1 MGTEEWISYE
11 SNPNLKI
18 QKGKKIRVL
27 IRFPFFL
34 THKIGSLFSPASKPK
49 KDVVPN
55 LCIAGLAVKKRTP
68 DFIFLPV
75 FQTKW
80 KRRPRRFS
88 PRQQQK
94 RAHHPRRPS
103 ANQDG
108 VLYPDITRCFTP
120 QELTH

>member
-1 MGTEEWISYE
+1 MGTEEWIFYE

-68 DFIFLPV
+68 DFNF
-75 FQTKW
+75 FY
-80 KRRPRRFS
+80 RFS
-88 PRQQQK
+88 KQSGSGVPAALVHGSSRSVPTTQGALLPIK
-94 RAHHPRRPS
+94 MAFSIPILPGASRPK
-103 ANQDG
+103 N
-108 VLYPDITRCFTP
+108 
-120 QELTH
+120 